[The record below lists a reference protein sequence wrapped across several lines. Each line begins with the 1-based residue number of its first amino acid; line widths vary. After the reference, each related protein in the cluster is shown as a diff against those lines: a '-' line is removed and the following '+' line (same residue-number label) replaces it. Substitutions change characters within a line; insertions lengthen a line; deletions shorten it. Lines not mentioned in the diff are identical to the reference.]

1 MYKFTIV
8 FILICLMSGLSAQNY
23 QIQKVVASDR
33 AIGDFFGEAVDIDG
47 DYAIVGSKY
56 QDSDEGAAYIFKVND
71 EGVFEQMAILEA
83 PDPYAGSYFGH
94 SVAIY
99 DKTAVVGAPLEAYDA
114 TGTNYMTEAGA
125 IYIFTRGDGEEWSF
139 WQKIV
144 PADRDYLAQFGYSVA
159 IHGEQLVVS
168 ARSEKKDENGLN
180 PITEAGAAYTLVKD
194 GDLWVISQ
202 KIVASDRAEQDWFGE
217 DLAIYGN
224 WLVVGVPWDDEDA
237 SGGNTLD
244 RSGSVY
250 VYNFNTE
257 DVWVEYQKI
266 VLTDREQ
273 WDQFGFSV
281 DIWEETMVIGANFK
295 DKPGTENIIDA
306 GSVYMY
312 ELNGSV
318 WEQVDQLFSDDAYY
332 FDEFGYSVALNGDNL
347 LIGAYSSDD
356 YGQGTQEIYNAG
368 AAYLFQ
374 NSKGTWTQVEKI
386 VAPVRTEAD
395 NFGIEV
401 AINTEGIGVI
411 GAMREDEDENELNTL
426 TDAGAAYFYKS
437 GTNSIVK
444 NKFPGKVAAY
454 PNPVLDQLNLQF
466 EKEYDLEIQIRDL
479 MGRVLKTYQSSGTSD
494 LNFDLAGFS
503 PGLYLLAIESE
514 NYRMIQKV
522 LKK

>member
-8 FILICLMSGLSAQNY
+8 FILVCLMLGLSAQNY

-33 AIGDFFGEAVDIDG
+33 DQLDFFGEAVAIDG

-71 EGVFEQMAILEA
+71 EGVFEQTAILEA

-99 DKTAVVGAPLEAYDA
+99 NKTAVVGAPLEAYDA

-159 IHGEQLVVS
+159 LHGEHMVVS

-180 PITEAGAAYTLVKD
+180 PITEAGAAYTLIRD
-194 GDLWVISQ
+194 GDLWVINQ

-224 WLVVGVPWDDEDA
+224 TIVIGVPWEDEDA

-244 RSGSVY
+244 RSGSAY
-250 VYNFNTE
+250 VFSFNTD

-266 VLTDREQ
+266 VLEDREK

-281 DIWEETMVIGANFK
+281 SIWDEQIAIGANFK
-295 DKPGTENIIDA
+295 DKPGAVNIIDA

-312 ELNGSV
+312 ELNGSI
-318 WEQVDQLFSDDAYY
+318 WEQVDQLYSEDAYY
-332 FDEFGYSVALNGDNL
+332 FDEFGYSVSLNGNHL
-347 LIGAYSSDD
+347 LVGAYSSDD
-356 YGQGTQEIYNAG
+356 YGQGTQEIFNAG
-368 AAYLFQ
+368 AAYYFQ
-374 NSKGTWTQVEKI
+374 NSKGSWSQVDKI
-386 VAPVRTEAD
+386 VAPVRAEAD
-395 NFGIEV
+395 NFGIDV
-401 AINTEGIGVI
+401 FINSEGTGII
-411 GAMREDEDENELNTL
+411 GAMREDEDQNEQNTIM
-426 TDAGAAYFYKS
+426 DAGAAYFYKS
-437 GTNSIVK
+437 GTSSIVK
-444 NKFPGKVAAY
+444 NDFPGKVSAY
-454 PNPVLDQLNLQF
+454 PNPAVDQLSLQF
-466 EKEYDLEIQIRDL
+466 EKEYDLNIQIRDL
-479 MGRVLKTYQSSGTSD
+479 MGRAIKTYQYAKASNISIELTS
-494 LNFDLAGFS
+494 LPVGMYMLV
-503 PGLYLLAIESE
+503 IESE
-514 NYRMIQKV
+514 NYRMIRKV